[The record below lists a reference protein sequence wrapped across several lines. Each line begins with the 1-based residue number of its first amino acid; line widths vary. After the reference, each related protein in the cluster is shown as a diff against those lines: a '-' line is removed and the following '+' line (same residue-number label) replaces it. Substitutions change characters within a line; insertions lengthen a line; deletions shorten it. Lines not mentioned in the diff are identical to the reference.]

1 MKLLLD
7 THIILWALDDNPR
20 LPLEAR
26 RFIMDEK
33 MIFITARHR
42 SGRQRLNICQG
53 LIRFG
58 LGARSCLNYAG
69 KWDIGCCRLRT
80 GM

>member
-33 MIFITARHR
+33 NDIYYSTA
-42 SGRQRLNICQG
+42 SVWETAIKLCQG

-58 LGARSCLNYAG
+58 LGST
-69 KWDIGCCRLRT
+69 LRFQAQPT
-80 GM
+80 ASSNLM